1 MNDEYVKL
9 VSWNVEGLTELK
21 TLEICLYMKEHDI
34 DVACVQETWS
44 SASTSYDADGG
55 HRVMLSSQ
63 TGQDTGHTGVGFIV
77 SPLAKKNV
85 IKFIPVSGRTC
96 SLTLKC
102 RQGNLNLL
110 GVYAPHNHR
119 PEADKL
125 AFYDELDSHWQRL
138 PSFGLRLILG
148 DLNARIGKQ
157 RPGEEEIVGDKG
169 FGNEVT
175 SRVEPANRD
184 LLMEFC
190 WSQQLLIANTFADVS
205 DEEKVTYRE
214 LGVEPMRSV
223 SATGFSVLDFYLLP
237 WDRLNAMVS
246 LRSDRYATLQSQHF
260 PLTGAIRLHKIR
272 RAKRQTSSQ
281 LDWSKLTDPETRKAL
296 AEKTQEKL
304 SEGAYGKEGSWQEL
318 CDEALKSCKEVINE
332 KQHKPNKPWIS
343 KRTLELVEHKR
354 QARYAAD
361 WLEERRLR
369 KEVRSSARRD
379 RAIWLEELTATG
391 DWNALR
397 KVRKGTKHQQN
408 RLRNSKGEVVPT
420 DERAEVL
427 ATFLE
432 ESQWKI
438 RDSTLECGVLA
449 LRETYNV
456 NMQPFSYIELR
467 KAITKMKS
475 GKSCKQG
482 DLPIDYFKALAQC
495 PGQPL
500 RHVLDFCNMCWYRKC
515 VPMEWSVAAV
525 AMLFKKGDSS
535 LPENYRPI
543 SLQTV
548 CHKLMMSMI
557 KERLVEAG
565 VEAGLWP
572 SQFGFRSKC
581 STEDAIYIAR
591 RRIELAKAQRN
602 GKISLLALDWAKA
615 FDSLHV
621 DALLDALRRFGLP
634 QELLDFMGNVMESRQ
649 FYVQDDGQQSSLR
662 QQRSGIS
669 QGCTLSPMLF
679 VMAMSVLLH
688 DATSTLSP
696 GASNAY
702 ARGDLSDVVYAD
714 DTLLLG
720 VSDEHLQEYLNAVVK
735 AGKMYGMQMHFG
747 KFQLLPINCNP
758 AITVDGERQLETQSR
773 MDYLGTVL
781 SEDVHDT
788 QELHKRIAIAKKD
801 FISLQNI
808 WRRSSLTWK
817 RKIRIFEAL
826 VESKLLYSVRT
837 SSMTLAQEKRLDAF
851 QSKCLRQIIGIKPAY
866 VSRVTNDEVLK
877 KSEQVKA
884 SIQIRARQSKLLKK
898 ILRCPEGHPLRHAS
912 FCPGTD
918 VPLTDRFV
926 RRVGRPHREW
936 VRTVATF

>member
-1 MNDEYVKL
+1 M
-9 VSWNVEGLTELK
+9 
-21 TLEICLYMKEHDI
+21 
-34 DVACVQETWS
+34 
-44 SASTSYDADGG
+44 
-55 HRVMLSSQ
+55 
-63 TGQDTGHTGVGFIV
+63 
-77 SPLAKKNV
+77 
-85 IKFIPVSGRTC
+85 
-96 SLTLKC
+96 
-102 RQGNLNLL
+102 GNL
-110 GVYAPHNHR
+110 
-119 PEADKL
+119 
-125 AFYDELDSHWQRL
+125 
-138 PSFGLRLILG
+138 
-148 DLNARIGKQ
+148 
-157 RPGEEEIVGDKG
+157 
-169 FGNEVT
+169 
-175 SRVEPANRD
+175 
-184 LLMEFC
+184 
-190 WSQQLLIANTFADVS
+190 
-205 DEEKVTYRE
+205 
-214 LGVEPMRSV
+214 
-223 SATGFSVLDFYLLP
+223 
-237 WDRLNAMVS
+237 
-246 LRSDRYATLQSQHF
+246 
-260 PLTGAIRLHKIR
+260 
-272 RAKRQTSSQ
+272 
-281 LDWSKLTDPETRKAL
+281 
-296 AEKTQEKL
+296 
-304 SEGAYGKEGSWQEL
+304 GS
-318 CDEALKSCKEVINE
+318 
-332 KQHKPNKPWIS
+332 
-343 KRTLELVEHKR
+343 T
-354 QARYAAD
+354 
-361 WLEERRLR
+361 
-369 KEVRSSARRD
+369 
-379 RAIWLEELTATG
+379 
-391 DWNALR
+391 
-397 KVRKGTKHQQN
+397 
-408 RLRNSKGEVVPT
+408 
-420 DERAEVL
+420 
-427 ATFLE
+427 
-432 ESQWKI
+432 
-438 RDSTLECGVLA
+438 
-449 LRETYNV
+449 
-456 NMQPFSYIELR
+456 
-467 KAITKMKS
+467 
-475 GKSCKQG
+475 
-482 DLPIDYFKALAQC
+482 
-495 PGQPL
+495 
-500 RHVLDFCNMCWYRKC
+500 
-515 VPMEWSVAAV
+515 
-525 AMLFKKGDSS
+525 
-535 LPENYRPI
+535 
-543 SLQTV
+543 
-548 CHKLMMSMI
+548 
-557 KERLVEAG
+557 
-565 VEAGLWP
+565 
-572 SQFGFRSKC
+572 
-581 STEDAIYIAR
+581 
-591 RRIELAKAQRN
+591 
-602 GKISLLALDWAKA
+602 
-615 FDSLHV
+615 DSLHV

-926 RRVGRPHREW
+926 RRIGRPHREW